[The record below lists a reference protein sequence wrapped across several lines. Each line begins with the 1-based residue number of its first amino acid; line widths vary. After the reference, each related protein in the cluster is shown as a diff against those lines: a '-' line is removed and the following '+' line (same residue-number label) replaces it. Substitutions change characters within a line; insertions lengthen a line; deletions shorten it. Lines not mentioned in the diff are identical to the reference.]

1 LIFCFLDF
9 ALVAAINEKDKN
21 ETEDDGK
28 SKERKKIT
36 RGNVMQAMRQKCNQL
51 IFQTKRPTYHKGENF
66 YLLCVMSIK
75 KILVTKLQCGCHYR
89 HNMYM

>member
-1 LIFCFLDF
+1 
-9 ALVAAINEKDKN
+9 LVAAINETDKN

-51 IFQTKRPTYHKGENF
+51 IFQTKRPTYHKEKYEEAKKTKRGE
-66 YLLCVMSIK
+66 
-75 KILVTKLQCGCHYR
+75 Q
-89 HNMYM
+89 